1 MRILIGKSRELK
13 SSANFRTDANE
24 LTSNSRTSKGADGV
38 SFNISSF
45 TASPFWMFRTP
56 MMICPPRFANTR
68 AVSFPIPAVA
78 PVRPIRK
85 TSRRISLSLS
95 LSLSGSQTSSI
106 RTYIL
111 QALIFQQEKEQ
122 SKLWISSLRQGVA
135 KFVQEILEVTTAA
148 TI

>member
-1 MRILIGKSRELK
+1 MRILIGKSRDLK

-45 TASPFWMFRTP
+45 TASPFLMFRTA

-85 TSRRISLSLS
+85 ISRQIFSLSLS
-95 LSLSGSQTSSI
+95 LSISNKFHKNLYTPSSHIPARKRTKQIMNLISTTRSCKIRVRNVYIAHAGS
-106 RTYIL
+106 R
-111 QALIFQQEKEQ
+111 
-122 SKLWISSLRQGVA
+122 
-135 KFVQEILEVTTAA
+135 
-148 TI
+148 

>member
-1 MRILIGKSRELK
+1 
-13 SSANFRTDANE
+13 
-24 LTSNSRTSKGADGV
+24 
-38 SFNISSF
+38 
-45 TASPFWMFRTP
+45 MFRTP

>member
-1 MRILIGKSRELK
+1 MRILIGKSRDLK

-95 LSLSGSQTSSI
+95 GSQTSSV

>member
-1 MRILIGKSRELK
+1 MRILIGKSRDLK

-45 TASPFWMFRTP
+45 TASPFLMFRTA

-85 TSRRISLSLS
+85 TSRRISLSLQIS
-95 LSLSGSQTSSI
+95 NKFHKNLCTPSSHI
-106 RTYIL
+106 PARKRTKQIMNP
-111 QALIFQQEKEQ
+111 
-122 SKLWISSLRQGVA
+122 IS
-135 KFVQEILEVTTAA
+135 TTRSC
-148 TI
+148 TICVRNFGGRY

>member
-1 MRILIGKSRELK
+1 
-13 SSANFRTDANE
+13 
-24 LTSNSRTSKGADGV
+24 
-38 SFNISSF
+38 
-45 TASPFWMFRTP
+45 MFRTP

-95 LSLSGSQTSSI
+95 GSQTSSV

>member
-1 MRILIGKSRELK
+1 MRILIGKSRDLK

-45 TASPFWMFRTP
+45 TASPFLMFRTA

-85 TSRRISLSLS
+85 TSRRISLSPS
-95 LSLSGSQTSSI
+95 RSQTSSI
-106 RTYIL
+106 RSYIL

-122 SKLWISSLRQGVA
+122 SKLWISSLQQGVA
-135 KFVQEILEVTTAA
+135 KFV
-148 TI
+148 